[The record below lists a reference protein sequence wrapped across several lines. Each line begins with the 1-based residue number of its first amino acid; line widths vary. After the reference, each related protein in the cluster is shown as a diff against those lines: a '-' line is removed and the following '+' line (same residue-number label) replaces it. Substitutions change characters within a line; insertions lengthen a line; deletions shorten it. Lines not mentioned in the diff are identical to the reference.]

1 MVELANALVTVNT
14 PRLPARVRGRYTE
27 IPKNALFSSLSR
39 QQIRL
44 VLPHVKHKRFK
55 SGRVILQEGTKNPG
69 KIYIIMEGQVA
80 LTKEGLSPL
89 ESLPTCYE
97 LGILRRGEIFGEMS
111 FVDGKPSAVSFMTK
125 SETVV
130 AVVDLSGSRRRSTT
144 KRLRDVV
151 ANKLRHHLTRHADES
166 MTLRVNTLQLENEF
180 STYRNGV
187 GHIVV
192 ATLCLLSFYTLTLSF
207 LPSFKSLAH
216 ANFALTPVVI
226 LLFGLCFVPIIATS
240 GFPLKFFGLR
250 FDNWRPAL
258 AYSLRASLFFMAIFV
273 AAKWVLIST
282 SDSLA
287 GVSLFDS
294 ADVEVSGHPVP
305 MTAWYWL
312 ALAVY
317 VLLTP
322 MQEFVARS
330 GIQAPLYAFLQ
341 GSELKRRWFSI
352 LASNLVFAAAHA
364 HISLAFA
371 IAAFLPGM
379 LWGWI
384 FARTNSLLAATASH
398 LLVGGMGMFLF
409 GIEGLISR
417 LSA

>member
-1 MVELANALVTVNT
+1 MVELANALVTAT
-14 PRLPARVRGRYTE
+14 EPRLPARLRGRYIE
-27 IPKNALFSSLSR
+27 IPKNPLFSSLSR

-44 VLPHVKHKRFK
+44 VFPHIKHKRFN

-97 LGILRRGEIFGEMS
+97 LGILCRGEIFGEMS
-111 FVDGKPSAVSFMTK
+111 FVDGKPSAVSFMAK

-144 KRLRDVV
+144 RRLHDVV

-180 STYRNGV
+180 SAYRNGV

-216 ANFALTPVVI
+216 ANFALTPLVV

-240 GFPLKFFGLR
+240 GFPLRFFGLR

-258 AYSLRASLFFMAIFV
+258 AYSLRASLFFLALFV

-282 SDSLA
+282 SDSLT
-287 GVSLFDS
+287 GVPLIDS
-294 ADVEVSGHPVP
+294 ADVEVSGHPVQT
-305 MTAWYWL
+305 TAWYWL
-312 ALAVY
+312 ALAIY
-317 VLLTP
+317 LLLTP

-330 GIQAPLYAFLQ
+330 GIQAPLYAFLH

-398 LLVGGMGMFLF
+398 LLIGGMGMFLF
-409 GIEGLISR
+409 GIEGVVSR

>member
-1 MVELANALVTVNT
+1 MGELANALATVTVPT
-14 PRLPARVRGRYTE
+14 LPVRSRGRYLE
-27 IPKNALFSSLSR
+27 IPKNPLFENLSR

-44 VLPHVKHKRFK
+44 VLPHIKHKKFK
-55 SGRVILQEGTKNPG
+55 PGCFVLQEGARNPG
-69 KIYIIMEGQVA
+69 KIYIIVDGQVA
-80 LTKEGLSPL
+80 LTKEGLHPL
-89 ESLPTCYE
+89 EKEPTSYE
-97 LGILRRGEIFGEMS
+97 LSVLRRGEIFGELS
-111 FVDGKPSAVSFMTK
+111 FVDGKPSALSFVTK
-125 SETVV
+125 TETVL
-130 AVVDLSGSRRRSTT
+130 AVVDLRALRMRSATRR
-144 KRLRDVV
+144 LHDVV
-151 ANKLRHHLTRHADES
+151 ANKLRHYLTKHADEFVA
-166 MTLRVNTLQLENEF
+166 LRVNSLQLENEF
-180 STYRNGV
+180 AAYRNGV

-207 LPSFKSLAH
+207 LPNFKSLAH
-216 ANFALTPVVI
+216 ANFVLTPIVI

-240 GFPLKFFGLR
+240 GFPLRFFGLR

-258 AYSLRASLFFMAIFV
+258 AFSLQASVFFLLLFV
-273 AAKWVLIST
+273 AGKWILINT
-282 SDSLA
+282 SQSFADVPLI
-287 GVSLFDS
+287 DS

-305 MTAWYWL
+305 MTAWYWV

-317 VLLTP
+317 LLLTP

-330 GIQAPLYAFLQ
+330 GIQAPLYAFLH
-341 GSELKRRWFSI
+341 GSEMKRRWVSI

-398 LLVGGMGMFLF
+398 LLVGGTGMFFL
-409 GIEGLISR
+409 GIEGVVSR

>member
-1 MVELANALVTVNT
+1 MVELANALVTAT
-14 PRLPARVRGRYTE
+14 EPRLPARVRGRYIE
-27 IPKNALFSSLSR
+27 IPKNPLFSSLSR

-44 VLPHVKHKRFK
+44 VLPHIKHKRFN

-97 LGILRRGEIFGEMS
+97 LGILCRGEIFGEMS
-111 FVDGKPSAVSFMTK
+111 FVDGKPSAVSFMAK

-144 KRLRDVV
+144 RRLRDVV

-180 STYRNGV
+180 SAYRNGV

-240 GFPLKFFGLR
+240 GFPLRFFGLR

-258 AYSLRASLFFMAIFV
+258 AYSLRASLFFLALFV

-287 GVSLFDS
+287 GVPLIDS
-294 ADVEVSGHPVP
+294 ADVEVGGHSVQ
-305 MTAWYWL
+305 MTSWYWL
-312 ALAVY
+312 ALAIY
-317 VLLTP
+317 LLLTP

-330 GIQAPLYAFLQ
+330 GIQAPLYAFLH

-384 FARTNSLLAATASH
+384 FAQTNSLLAATASH
-398 LLVGGMGMFLF
+398 LLIGGMGMFLF
-409 GIEGLISR
+409 GIEGVVSR

>member
-1 MVELANALVTVNT
+1 
-14 PRLPARVRGRYTE
+14 
-27 IPKNALFSSLSR
+27 
-39 QQIRL
+39 
-44 VLPHVKHKRFK
+44 
-55 SGRVILQEGTKNPG
+55 VILQEGTRNPG
-69 KIYIIMEGQVA
+69 KIYIIMDGQVA

-97 LGILRRGEIFGEMS
+97 LCILRRGEIFGEMS
-111 FVDGKPSAVSFMTK
+111 FVDGKPSAVSFVAK
-125 SETVV
+125 SETVI
-130 AVVDLSGSRRRSTT
+130 AVVDLTGSRRRSTT
-144 KRLRDVV
+144 RRLRDVV

-180 STYRNGV
+180 SAYRNGV

-207 LPSFKSLAH
+207 LPNFKSLAH
-216 ANFALTPVVI
+216 ANFAVTPLVI
-226 LLFGLCFVPIIATS
+226 LLFGLCFVPIVATS
-240 GFPLKFFGLR
+240 GFPLRFFGLR

-258 AYSLRASLFFMAIFV
+258 AYSLRASLFFLAIFV

-287 GVSLFDS
+287 GVSLIDS

-312 ALAVY
+312 ALGVY
-317 VLLTP
+317 LLLTP

-330 GIQAPLYAFLQ
+330 GIQAPLYAFLH

-384 FARTNSLLAATASH
+384 FARTNSLFAATVSH
-398 LLVGGMGMFLF
+398 LLIGGMGMFLF
-409 GIEGLISR
+409 GIEGVVSR

>member
-1 MVELANALVTVNT
+1 MVELANALVTVT
-14 PRLPARVRGRYTE
+14 ESRLPARVRGRFIE
-27 IPKNALFSSLSR
+27 IPKNPLFTSLSR

-44 VLPHVKHKRFK
+44 VLPHVKHKKFMP
-55 SGRVILQEGTKNPG
+55 GRVILQEGSRNPG
-69 KIYIIMEGQVA
+69 KIYIIMDGQVA

-89 ESLPTCYE
+89 ESQPTSYE
-97 LGILRRGEIFGEMS
+97 LGTMRRGEIFGEMS
-111 FVDGKPSAVSFMTK
+111 FVDGKPSAVSFMAM
-125 SETVV
+125 SEVTV

-144 KRLRDVV
+144 KRLRDIV

-180 STYRNGV
+180 AAYRNGV

-192 ATLCLLSFYTLTLSF
+192 ATLCLLSFYTLASSF
-207 LPSFKSLAH
+207 LPNFKSLAH
-216 ANFALTPVVI
+216 ANFVLSPLMI

-258 AYSLRASLFFMAIFV
+258 AYSLRASLFFLMLFV
-273 AAKWVLIST
+273 AAKWLLIST
-282 SDSLA
+282 SDSFS
-287 GVSLFDS
+287 GVPLIDS
-294 ADVEVSGHPVP
+294 ADVEVGGHPVP
-305 MTAWYWL
+305 MSAWYWL
-312 ALAVY
+312 ALAIY
-317 VLLTP
+317 LLLTP
-322 MQEFVARS
+322 LQEFVARS
-330 GIQAPLYAFLQ
+330 GIQAPLYAFLH
-341 GSELKRRWFSI
+341 GSELKRRWVSI
-352 LASNLVFAAAHA
+352 LASNFVFAAAHA

-371 IAAFLPGM
+371 LAAFLPGM

-398 LLVGGMGMFLF
+398 LLIGGAGMFVF
-409 GIEGLISR
+409 GIEGMVSR